1 MIALV
6 AGWLLGCGGPSVDCA
21 APTDVLAT
29 VQDAQ
34 LTCRRADWLVEY
46 WELLRAAPLA
56 AGDRRLVRKALVRR
70 FGDDPSGTSNLL
82 DQVRVAGSTLAGQ
95 WGSEATLA
103 RSTAIYDALH
113 GQGLVSG
120 DGDLGRLQTRLL
132 PVWGESDGA
141 RIVLTEADV
150 EGWIRYAS
158 LCREIQ
164 GGTALRISVA
174 DRVSAYRVI
183 RERFA
188 GASSDD
194 QAAMAAL
201 GAAWPQI
208 EEGWLSADYAAQQ
221 GFATTAP
228 LPGPLETNSIGY
240 LAAIVEGDV
249 AGHVASLETHFGP
262 FTVSAD
268 RPMFQA
274 EDAPSR

>member
-1 MIALV
+1 MIALL

-29 VQDAQ
+29 VQNAR

-46 WELLRAAPLA
+46 WELLRAAPLS
-56 AGDRRLVRKALVRR
+56 AGDRRLVRKALVQR
-70 FGDDPSGTSNLL
+70 FGNDPSGTTGLL
-82 DQVRVAGSTLAGQ
+82 DRVRTAGSALASQ
-95 WGSEATLA
+95 WGSEATRA

-113 GQGLVSG
+113 GTGVVSG
-120 DGDLGRLQTRLL
+120 DGELGRLQARLL
-132 PVWGESDGA
+132 PVWGESKGA
-141 RIVLTEADV
+141 RLVLTEADV

-188 GASSDD
+188 GATTVE

-208 EEGWLSADYAAQQ
+208 EQGWLSADYAAQQ
-221 GFATTAP
+221 GFAGVAP

-240 LAAIVEGDV
+240 LAEIVGGDV
-249 AGHVASLETHFGP
+249 TGHVAALETHFGP
-262 FTVSAD
+262 FTVTPD

-274 EDAPSR
+274 EHAPSR